1 MLKTVFIY
9 SQQLRMS
16 LNEQEVNALSM
27 SEAQGLNSLLR
38 KLLTATF
45 SRYSGVQ
52 LYSIVEFKM
61 CSKSFTKMW
70 TLILIFT
77 F

>member
-27 SEAQGLNSLLR
+27 SEGQGLNSLLR
-38 KLLTATF
+38 TLLTATF

-52 LYSIVEFKM
+52 LYSIVEFKI

-70 TLILIFT
+70 ILILIFP